1 MTIDTP
7 AWNGLR
13 RHARRTMPLIA
24 AVAAACGLEAT
35 VPMTMAQPAAAQPTR
50 AAAGTSSAA
59 DVAAAGKSSAAD
71 VAAAEKRLAAL
82 GGAAK
87 HKVDDAGRLVEIAIE
102 DGADVSA
109 DDVALFGRLHD
120 LRSLKI
126 LNCRA
131 LNDAMVGQLTS
142 LTGLDTL
149 ALTNS
154 GITDDGVATLVQA
167 FPDLVELDLSSNV
180 NMTGAALKQISAL
193 AKLER
198 LTLLQNRFN
207 DLNTRRLAKL
217 PELRSLDLRGNME
230 AGDMSLEVIGKL
242 PKLTGLKHRSSAVT
256 DDGLAGLAAS
266 GTLESLLMQ
275 DFVITS
281 ASGAH
286 LAKLSKLSS
295 LEIFRCQG
303 FGSDGVLALAG
314 LPLARLTLRD
324 LPDVGDPALAVLAT
338 LPRLKRL
345 YLHELASVGDEGLRH
360 LAAAR
365 ELEVLDIWSL
375 PRMTDAS
382 IDVIAALPNLKELSI
397 RETGVTEA
405 AVGRIAAM
413 QKLQT
418 LTFKN
423 NGSLSADNAAKLKAR
438 KWSKLD
444 LGAAAGK

>member
-1 MTIDTP
+1 
-7 AWNGLR
+7 
-13 RHARRTMPLIA
+13 MPLIA
-24 AVAAACGLEAT
+24 ALLAACTLEAILPIT
-35 VPMTMAQPAAAQPTR
+35 VAQPTR
-50 AAAGTSSAA
+50 AAAA
-59 DVAAAGKSSAAD
+59 DVAAASKSSAAD
-71 VAAAEKRLAAL
+71 VAAASKSSAADVAAAKKRLDAL
-82 GGAAK
+82 GSEAK
-87 HKVDDAGRLVEIAIE
+87 YKVDDAGRLTEISIE
-102 DGADVSA
+102 DGADLSA
-109 DDVALFGRLHD
+109 DDVALFGRLLD

-131 LNDAMVGQLTS
+131 LNDAMVGQLAG

-154 GITDDGVATLVQA
+154 GITDDGVAAIVQA
-167 FPDLVELDLSSNV
+167 FPNLVELDLSSNV
-180 NMTGAALKQISAL
+180 NMTGSALKLVATL
-193 AKLER
+193 GKLER

-207 DLNTRRLAKL
+207 DLNTRRLSKL

-230 AGDMSLEVIGKL
+230 AGDMTLEVVGKL

-266 GTLESLLMQ
+266 DTLESLLMQ

-281 ASGAH
+281 ASGQH

-314 LPLARLTLRD
+314 LPLTRLTLRD
-324 LPDVGDPALAVLAT
+324 LPDVGDPALAVLAK

-345 YLHELASVGDEGLRH
+345 YLHELASVGDAGLRQ

-375 PRMTDAS
+375 PKMTDAS
-382 IDVIAALPNLKELSI
+382 IDVIAGLLNLKELSI

-405 AVGRIAAM
+405 AVAKLAALS
-413 QKLQT
+413 KLQA

-423 NGSLSADNAAKLKAR
+423 NGPLSAENAAKLKAR

-444 LGAAAGK
+444 LGTAGGR